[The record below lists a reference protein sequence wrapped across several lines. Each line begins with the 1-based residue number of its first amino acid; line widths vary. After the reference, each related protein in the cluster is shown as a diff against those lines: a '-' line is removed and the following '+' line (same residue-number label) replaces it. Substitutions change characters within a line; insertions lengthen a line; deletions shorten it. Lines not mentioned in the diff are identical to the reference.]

1 MITAMTEPTPED
13 LGRKTQIVPVG
24 SKTIVVRELTDLQMM
39 HLARYANILQRE
51 DVEISAKLDASGKM
65 LNILHSCVANE
76 ADRQLLVEAEEAGEI
91 SLSDLVS
98 FVKAF
103 QAEEPKATAA
113 VRRGRVPA
121 RRSK

>member
-1 MITAMTEPTPED
+1 MITAMTEPTPEEA
-13 LGRKTQIVPVG
+13 GRKTQIVPIG

-51 DVEISAKLDASGKM
+51 DVAITDKLDASGKM

-76 ADRQLLVEAEEAGEI
+76 ADRQLLVDAEETGEI
-91 SLSDLVS
+91 SLTDLVS

-103 QAEEPKATAA
+103 QTEETPKPA
-113 VRRGRVPA
+113 VRRGRVAA

>member
-1 MITAMTEPTPED
+1 MITAMTQPTPD
-13 LGRKTQIVPVG
+13 TGRKTQVVPIG
-24 SKTIVVRELTDLQMM
+24 DKTIVVREMTDLQMM

-51 DVEISAKLDASGKM
+51 DIDVGAKLDASTKM
-65 LNILHSCVANE
+65 LGILHACVANDG
-76 ADRQLLVEAEEAGEI
+76 DRQILTDAEEAGEV

-103 QAEEPKATAA
+103 KDSEETKPA

-121 RRSK
+121 RRVK